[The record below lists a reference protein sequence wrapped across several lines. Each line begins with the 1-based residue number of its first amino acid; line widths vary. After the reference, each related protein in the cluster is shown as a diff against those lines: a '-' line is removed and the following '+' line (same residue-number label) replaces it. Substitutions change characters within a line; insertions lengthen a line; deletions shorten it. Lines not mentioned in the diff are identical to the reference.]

1 MSLPV
6 ACNSLERAIIPSE
19 WDVESNDSLTSL
31 NKVEVLWVDAGLGG
45 SVLIE
50 HLNLLKET
58 WLVVLVEFWSK
69 FLLCCGESCTVDSI
83 VNQTKRGIG

>member
-31 NKVEVLWVDAGLGG
+31 DKVEVLWVDAGLGSG
-45 SVLIE
+45 VFVEELD
-50 HLNLLKET
+50 LLEET
-58 WLVVLVEFWSK
+58 WLVVLIQFWAKLLSCSGSK
-69 FLLCCGESCTVDSI
+69 SGGWET
-83 VNQTKRGIG
+83 